1 MIEGS
6 EIIEG
11 QAFDLEAVLVEN
23 NVPTVP
29 KRASPGIKQKI
40 LASFEYSRH
49 QANRFND
56 VGDEGAY
63 YAGTTLPAAIHEIKW
78 HLENDHGIAFDRT
91 RVYRVVTARVS
102 GRFLDL
108 RDVDAKALH
117 PDVEIGYPAG
127 QKLARQASQVVDGII
142 YPSVRHDQG
151 TCIAVFNP
159 DTLSNIMLDRCI
171 SFEPVPGSE
180 RKFGYRMHAQPH
192 HYPARSLSS
201 KFELDFA

>member
-1 MIEGS
+1 M
-6 EIIEG
+6 
-11 QAFDLEAVLVEN
+11 
-23 NVPTVP
+23 
-29 KRASPGIKQKI
+29 
-40 LASFEYSRH
+40 
-49 QANRFND
+49 
-56 VGDEGAY
+56 
-63 YAGTTLPAAIHEIKW
+63 PAAIHEIKW
-78 HLENDHGIAFDRT
+78 HLENDHGVAFDRT

-127 QKLARQASQVVDGII
+127 QKLARQAISAVDGII
-142 YPSVRHDQG
+142 YPSVRHEQG

-171 SFEPVPGSE
+171 SFEPLPGTE

-192 HYPARSLSS
+192 HYPRKARSPE
-201 KFELDFA
+201 FQLDYA